1 MQQQYADTEL
11 SAFLKLCQFL
21 PHAPA
26 VGVGVGALAVGT
38 GASVQISAEKKQL
51 FRNRIKKDLLKTS
64 ANDCSRTESARLR
77 GGSPCLR
84 AVHQVSQGGVKARRT
99 VW

>member
-21 PHAPA
+21 LHAPA
-26 VGVGVGALAVGT
+26 VGVLAVGT

-51 FRNRIKKDLLKTS
+51 FRNRIKKDFLKAS
-64 ANDCSRTESARLR
+64 ANDSPRTESARLR
-77 GGSPCLR
+77 GGSRCLR
-84 AVHQVSQGGVKARRT
+84 EVHQVSQGGVKARRT
-99 VW
+99 VR